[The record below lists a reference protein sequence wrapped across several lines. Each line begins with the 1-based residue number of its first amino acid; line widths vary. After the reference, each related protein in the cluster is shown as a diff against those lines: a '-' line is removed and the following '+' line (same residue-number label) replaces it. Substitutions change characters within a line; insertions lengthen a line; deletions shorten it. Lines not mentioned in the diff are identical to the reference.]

1 VGKRLELLKEAVSA
15 VTRIGVLVG
24 PAEVQDS
31 VVIRLLSAPARAL
44 GLTVSIIQ
52 VRDAAGIEAAFAAA
66 ARDGMH
72 ALFVSQSP
80 FFNTHRVEIAE
91 RAIRAR
97 LPAIYGFR
105 EFADAGALMSYGP
118 SLPAVYRRFATLVDK
133 ILKGATPADLPIEV
147 PTRFE
152 LIVNLRAAKAIDLV
166 IPESFLL
173 RADEVIE

>member
-1 VGKRLELLKEAVSA
+1 VGKRLELLKEAVPA

-80 FFNTHRVEIAE
+80 F
-91 RAIRAR
+91 
-97 LPAIYGFR
+97 LQY
-105 EFADAGALMSYGP
+105 P
-118 SLPAVYRRFATLVDK
+118 S
-133 ILKGATPADLPIEV
+133 G
-147 PTRFE
+147 
-152 LIVNLRAAKAIDLV
+152 
-166 IPESFLL
+166 
-173 RADEVIE
+173 